1 MNPCSTTEVTFKDEI
16 KWIFVGFVT
25 EYKSASPV
33 REGSDAKQGKKAFI
47 C

>member
-1 MNPCSTTEVTFKDEI
+1 MNPGSTTEVTLQDEI
-16 KWIFVGFVT
+16 KWIFVGCVT

-33 REGSDAKQGKKAFI
+33 REASNTKKGKKALI